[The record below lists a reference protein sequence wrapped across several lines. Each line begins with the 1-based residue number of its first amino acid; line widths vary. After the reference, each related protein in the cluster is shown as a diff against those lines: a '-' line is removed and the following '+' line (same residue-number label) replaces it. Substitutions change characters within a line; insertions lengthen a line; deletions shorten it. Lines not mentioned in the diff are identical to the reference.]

1 MGRPQ
6 HGCSTSQADVERRNL
21 GKDPLPSVCLPS
33 DPSPQTISLQQT
45 LAWKQGNSLFWGV
58 GGTGRELERRR
69 RLRGWETN
77 KMWFLFRKLLGW
89 IVQSSS
95 HFFQD
100 AFVLRSPT
108 PDTPVPSF
116 QPRPLHHHQ
125 LGEGA
130 GAAVAV
136 LLDKL
141 YRNLHKPQC
150 SRCRGRLEE
159 TCFSVGFSPTSVANH
174 S

>member
-1 MGRPQ
+1 MG
-6 HGCSTSQADVERRNL
+6 N
-21 GKDPLPSVCLPS
+21 
-33 DPSPQTISLQQT
+33 QQNVVRFQE
-45 LAWKQGNSLFWGV
+45 AA
-58 GGTGRELERRR
+58 
-69 RLRGWETN
+69 RLDLSEQLT
-77 KMWFLFRKLLGW
+77 
-89 IVQSSS
+89 
-95 HFFQD
+95 FFQD
-100 AFVLRSPT
+100 AFSLRSPT

-116 QPRPLHHHQ
+116 QPWPLHHHQ

-130 GAAVAV
+130 GAAVTV

-159 TCFSVGFSPTSVANH
+159 TCFSVGFSLTSVANH